1 MKILIVAERNDG
13 KLRRVSAEIA
23 SRATSF
29 GDAEVIEVTGTD
41 RYHPVAHANAVATH
55 AKSSGAD
62 VVLTGATLNGRDLA
76 ARVAAKLGWAYAADC
91 TDASAK
97 DSVFEVKRPMYA
109 GKVRATLRVPTPAV
123 LSIRPGAWTLPS
135 GAGEL
140 APTAVA
146 ADASAEK
153 LKFARFEPTA
163 TSSKRVSLSEARVIV
178 SGGRGLKGPENWKML
193 EELADALG
201 AATGASRAVTD
212 AGWRP
217 NEEQVGQTGKTVTPD
232 LYIALGISG
241 AIQHLAGMTS
251 SKVIVAVN
259 KDPDADIFKIADY
272 GVVGDLFEF
281 LPAFTEAVKKTKAGA

>member
-1 MKILIVAERNDG
+1 VKILVVAERKDG
-13 KLRRVSAEIA
+13 ELRRASAEVGLKA
-23 SRATSF
+23 KSF
-29 GDAEVIEVTGTD
+29 GDVEVVEVAGTD
-41 RYHPVAHANAVATH
+41 RYHPVAHANAVAER
-55 AKSSGAD
+55 AKTSGAD
-62 VVLTGATLNGRDLA
+62 AVLMGATLNGRDLA

-91 TDASAK
+91 TDAAVKDGAFEAK
-97 DSVFEVKRPMYA
+97 RSMYA

-123 LSIRPGAWTLPS
+123 LSIRPGAWTLPA
-135 GAGEL
+135 GA
-140 APTAVA
+140 PQVSSTQIT
-146 ADASAEK
+146 ADATAEQ
-153 LKFARFEPTA
+153 LRFVRFEPTA

-178 SGGRGLKGPENWKML
+178 SGGRGLKGPENWKLL